1 MIKQLLL
8 VAFFLAPALYG
19 HSQFLQTIIEIQGEE
34 EVSPYE
40 GQIVTFN
47 AMVTEAF
54 GDFWYMQDAYG
65 EWNGVLVIEPDLLVP
80 ANPPY
85 WSSERQPEVGDE
97 LTLTGTVVEVDG
109 NTQVTEVSLVEQTE
123 FWLATPVGIEV
134 DHISSQS
141 EALEGG
147 RVRVYSGTVA
157 VSPDE
162 NDEWTLSDG
171 TGEIQCIGLDD
182 EVDFNVGD
190 VYDVYGALRE
200 FNGTYKIQ
208 VSDVDLVS
216 VGITESESPML
227 IVGPIP
233 MSTQTTVRSNS
244 VMDYYRLYSITGEEV
259 QNGPIR
265 NTSFEL
271 ERNGLTSGSYVLK
284 VWGGDEVSVTQ
295 VVVQ

>member
-1 MIKQLLL
+1 MNKLLL
-8 VAFFLAPALYG
+8 IILALAISSAAQ
-19 HSQFLQTIIEIQGEE
+19 SQFLQTIIEIQGEQ

-65 EWNGVLVIEPDLLVP
+65 EWNGILVIEPDLLVP

-85 WSSERQPEVGDE
+85 WNSERQPEVGDE

-134 DHISSQS
+134 DHVSSQS

-182 EVDFNVGD
+182 EADFNVGD
-190 VYDVYGALRE
+190 IYDVYGALRE
-200 FNGTYKIQ
+200 YNGTYKIQ
-208 VSDVDLVS
+208 VSDVDVVA
-216 VGITESESPML
+216 VGVMESESLKL
-227 IVGPIP
+227 IAGPIP
-233 MSTQTTVRSNS
+233 MSTSTIISSTDL
-244 VMDYYRLYSITGEEV
+244 MDFYRLYSYAGKEV
-259 QNGPIR
+259 QSGPIR

-271 ERNGLTSGSYVLK
+271 QRQDLASGSYILK
-284 VWGGDEVSVTQ
+284 VWGADEVSVIQ
-295 VVVQ
+295 VIVQ